1 MEAVYKIVDN
11 KVIDKNGYCFDIPA
25 KPDLGDMN
33 LRSQLLE
40 SKYFIN

>member
-11 KVIDKNGYCFDIPA
+11 KVIDKNGNDIDIPS
-25 KPDLGDMN
+25 KPDLGDMD
-33 LRSQLLE
+33 LRSQLEE